1 MTLQKVL
8 SRVRQ
13 AVDDYHMIE
22 EGDRIAVGISG
33 GKDSL
38 TLLLA
43 LNELSKFYPKH
54 FTLIAVTVDLGFDN
68 LNLDEIR
75 TLCADRNIPYTVV
88 ETSIAQIVF
97 EDRKEDNPCS
107 LCAKMRKGA
116 LNDAIKA
123 AGCNKIAYAHHE
135 DDVVE
140 TMMLSLFY
148 EGRLH
153 TFSPV
158 THPVPPTDIPGG
170 NMSKSCLGSLTEK
183 IQVSRIVYLRQF
195 KKEIWKDGQITL
207 AVIKEEN
214 YHDEQNKNNILKL
227 RKVLDTLPPFCR
239 DFFRGIEPYTST
251 RTRLAYAYDIRLFF
265 EFLHETNSYCKKRE
279 ITELPLS
286 VLDMVQRT
294 DIEEYLDYMSLYQ
307 KDGKDITNDERG
319 KARKL
324 AALRSFYNYYFQSER
339 IEKNTAALVPLPKRH
354 EKEIIRLEPNE
365 VAILLDQVED
375 GTKLT
380 KKELEYHKKTKLR
393 DVALLTLLLGTGI
406 RVSEC
411 VGLDINDVDFDNGGI
426 KIRRKGGYE
435 AIVYFG
441 EEVETA
447 LLDYLE
453 QREHIIP
460 AEGHENALF
469 LSLQNRRMAVRS
481 VENLV
486 KKYASRVTTLKK
498 ITPHKLRSTYGTELY
513 KETRD
518 IYLVADVLGHK
529 DVNTTR
535 KHYAALE
542 EQRRRQAANA
552 FHLREHSNRHS
563 DQPDS

>member
-1 MTLQKVL
+1 M
-8 SRVRQ
+8 
-13 AVDDYHMIE
+13 
-22 EGDRIAVGISG
+22 
-33 GKDSL
+33 
-38 TLLLA
+38 
-43 LNELSKFYPKH
+43 
-54 FTLIAVTVDLGFDN
+54 
-68 LNLDEIR
+68 
-75 TLCADRNIPYTVV
+75 
-88 ETSIAQIVF
+88 
-97 EDRKEDNPCS
+97 
-107 LCAKMRKGA
+107 
-116 LNDAIKA
+116 
-123 AGCNKIAYAHHE
+123 
-135 DDVVE
+135 
-140 TMMLSLFY
+140 
-148 EGRLH
+148 
-153 TFSPV
+153 
-158 THPVPPTDIPGG
+158 
-170 NMSKSCLGSLTEK
+170 
-183 IQVSRIVYLRQF
+183 SRIVFSPRSNE
-195 KKEIWKDGQITL
+195 EIWKVGKNTL

-227 RKVLDTLPPFCR
+227 RKILDTLPSFCK

-265 EFLHETNSYCKKRE
+265 EFLHKKNSYCNKME
-279 ITELPLS
+279 ITEFPLS
-286 VLDMVQRT
+286 VLDMVHRT

-307 KDGKDITNDERG
+307 KDGKDITNEERG

-324 AALRSFYNYYFQSER
+324 SSLRSFYNYYFQNEQ
-339 IEKNTAALVPLPKRH
+339 IEKNTAALVPLPKRP

-380 KKELEYHKKTKLR
+380 KKELEYHKKTKVR

-411 VGLDINDVDFDNGGI
+411 VGLDLQDIDFDTGGI

-453 QREHIIP
+453 QREHTIP

-486 KKYASRVTTLKK
+486 KKYTTRVTPLKK

-513 KETRD
+513 KETGD

-535 KHYAALE
+535 KHYANIDE
-542 EQRRRQAANA
+542 YRRHQAASA
-552 FHLREHSNRHS
+552 LRLREQNPYHNDKPR
-563 DQPDS
+563 Q